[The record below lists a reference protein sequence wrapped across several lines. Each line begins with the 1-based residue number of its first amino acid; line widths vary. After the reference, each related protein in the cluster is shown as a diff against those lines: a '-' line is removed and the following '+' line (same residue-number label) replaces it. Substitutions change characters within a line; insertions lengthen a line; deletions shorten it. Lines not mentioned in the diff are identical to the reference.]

1 MVAARKEMAETEE
14 GVEKFHSVY
23 AFLVVAFFPFAFL
36 FFANNSPALA

>member
-1 MVAARKEMAETEE
+1 VAARKEMAETEEE